1 MGRPKIEIDGRLVEN
16 MASWGCKT
24 QEIAD
29 WFECNADTITNRFSA
44 ELLKGRTALKTNL
57 RQWQISVAKDRNVTM
72 LIWLGKQ
79 LLGQQD
85 VRINLTEIP
94 DEVFQ
99 QEAERRL
106 KLVGSS

>member
-1 MGRPKIEIDGRLVEN
+1 MARPKIEIDGTLVEQ

-29 WFECNADTITNRFSA
+29 HYNCNVSTITTRFPE
-44 ELLKGRTALKTNL
+44 ELLKGRNALKSNL
-57 RQWQISVAKDRNVTM
+57 RQWQISVAKDKNVTM